1 MKRLWLARRRRLLF
15 PELLVAQ
22 PLQGLHKGWGE
33 TRKANLGTRLRRAQ
47 TIRLLPCLRSNRHAL
62 RPRVVLVLWKQRLR
76 SQRE

>member
-15 PELLVAQ
+15 PEFLVTQ
-22 PLQGLHKGWGE
+22 PLQWLHKGRE
-33 TRKANLGTRLRRAQ
+33 TRKAKLGTRQPRRAR

-76 SQRE
+76 SRRE